1 MALRHGADGYPQP
14 CPPEL
19 WATSKAIL
27 CRRHRLFAAVIH
39 LIANDDWRNMAQCS
53 ILHSSPPT
61 PLKELDLTRPQLAG
75 FFWSKFW
82 LRHRFRFRFRRGCCG
97 PAGLAGESAE
107 ANAQVPAVQCGG
119 ACPRA
124 WRRSL
129 LLVTPLP
136 KNLRTGSPRAELG
149 ARRRVSSVGFTSWPL
164 GRRLM

>member
-82 LRHRFRFRFRRGCCG
+82 LRHRFRFRFRRADAAGLQGWRGRVLKPMRRCRLCNVG
-97 PAGLAGESAE
+97 VPALERGAVRSCWLPRYRKICAQGAPARNWGLAGG
-107 ANAQVPAVQCGG
+107 C
-119 ACPRA
+119 
-124 WRRSL
+124 
-129 LLVTPLP
+129 LVL
-136 KNLRTGSPRAELG
+136 
-149 ARRRVSSVGFTSWPL
+149 VSPL
-164 GRRLM
+164 GHLGVG